1 VTSFT
6 VIGLPFTVVN
16 TSSISMVVSL
26 NGLTDARILSI
37 PRISRA
43 DILELHRAASS
54 VKLAILIR
62 NQRIG
67 Q

>member
-1 VTSFT
+1 

-43 DILELHRAASS
+43 DILDLHRAASS
-54 VKLAILIR
+54 VKIAIF
-62 NQRIG
+62 
-67 Q
+67 